1 MAMVKTNKVPDAL
14 RLDKTDDGLGQQ
26 QFVSTE
32 IIEPTAGWGQKQV
45 SFLLP
50 TTGIMD
56 KDSFITFRIQA
67 ASAAVHLPLWAG
79 AMSAIETATL
89 YGPDGTQIC
98 RSAGVNHLWTLKNFF
113 RDPTDRDERQS
124 KRLGSNTSLMVDSL
138 AGAVNPLFP
147 NAGKGVWGVD
157 VAQPDVY
164 MDAGVP
170 PALPDSYKT
179 TEGYKITAD
188 DKTPEWSVRLDELFP
203 LLYQNSLP
211 LGLLSGQCSITLD
224 LQEEQARGQRTV
236 APDGT
241 WVKGTQYYDWKLN
254 VDLIYY
260 DDPLNGGPTVM
271 DELRA
276 KMNLGTAIVF
286 SDYAYIRQ
294 SQQPGVVGQTQFISP
309 LLGLN
314 NQSVRKIFCST
325 PEATSYGAG
334 AQNSSNALLG
344 NYHSLG
350 SLSKNTLQ
358 VTLNSVPY
366 FSAGP
371 LDTDGKIANQLNQM
385 YPTPFKINQAVQ
397 SAVGQVDGA
406 GDWVATQALVT
417 DRTMNGVS
425 QQVERAAGH
434 YYGVSLSKNHTNA
447 FGNGLAVGR
456 QPVLFELTD
465 LRSTDGNLAKDV
477 HIWCELER
485 LMMIKGGKVT
495 VSGS

>member
-1 MAMVKTNKVPDAL
+1 MENKIPDAL
-14 RLDKTDDGLGQQ
+14 RLDKTDDQQGQQ

-32 IIEPTAGWGQKQV
+32 IIEPTAGFNDKQV

-50 TTGIMD
+50 TTGVMD
-56 KDSFITFRIQA
+56 RDSFITFKVVA
-67 ASAAVHLPLWAG
+67 ASNAVYLPLWAG
-79 AMSAIETATL
+79 SMSAISCATL
-89 YGPDGTQIC
+89 YGPTGIQIC
-98 RSAGVNHLWTLKNFF
+98 RSAGLNHLWTLKNFY

-124 KRLGSNTSLMVDSL
+124 KRNGSSTSLMVDSL
-138 AGAVNPLFP
+138 GGAAPALHP
-147 NAGKGVWGVD
+147 ESMKGVWGVD
-157 VAQPDVY
+157 VNQPNVY
-164 MDAGVP
+164 NNGVP
-170 PALPDSYKT
+170 VLAPSYRT
-179 TEGYKITAD
+179 TEGYRITTD
-188 DKTPEWSVRLDELFP
+188 VKTTPEWTVRLDELFP
-203 LLYQNSLP
+203 LLYQNSMP
-211 LGLLSGQCSITLD
+211 LGLLDGQCSIVLD
-224 LQEEQARGQRTV
+224 LQQEQSRGQRTV
-236 APDGT
+236 APDGV
-241 WVKGTQYYDWKLN
+241 WVAGTKYAEWKLN

-260 DDPLNGGPTVM
+260 DAPLNGGPTVM
-271 DELRA
+271 DNLRA
-276 KMNLGTAIVF
+276 TMNKGTAIVF

-294 SQQPGVVGQTQFISP
+294 SQPAGVVGETQLVSP

-344 NYHSLG
+344 QYHSLG
-350 SLSKNTLQ
+350 SLQKNTLQ

-371 LDTDGKIANQLNQM
+371 LDTDGKIANQMNM
-385 YPTPFKINQAVQ
+385 SYPTSFKMNQAIQ
-397 SAVGQVDGA
+397 SAVGQVDGN
-406 GDWVATQALVT
+406 GDWVATQALLT

-425 QQVERAAGH
+425 QQVERARGH
-434 YYGVSLSKNHTNA
+434 YYGVCLSDNYSNA
-447 FGNGLAVGR
+447 LGNGMSVGR

-485 LMMIKGGKVT
+485 IMMIKSGMVS